1 MDYIV
6 LIIGFLFLVK
16 GADIFVD
23 GSSNVAKI
31 FHVPSV
37 IIGLTIVAMGTS
49 APEASVSIS
58 AGLLGNNDIAIANV
72 IGSNIFNLLGVVG
85 ICALL
90 MPFNTDRSILKRD
103 LPINIIISLIL
114 LMMFIDGKLGM
125 FDGLLLVIMMVG
137 YIFIMIKE
145 AIKNKVEKEVTKP
158 ISLPKSIVMIVLGL
172 VMVIAG
178 GNFVVNSASNIA
190 YSLGM
195 SENFVGLTI
204 VAIGTSLPELVTSLV
219 AVFKKEAGLALGN
232 AVGSNIFN
240 ILFILGASAMIS
252 PLTVNPES
260 IIDCV
265 VMIGVGIMMYIFAKT
280 KTNFNKYEGLVA
292 VLLYA
297 SYTAFLFIR

>member
-1 MDYIV
+1 MDYII

-31 FHVPSV
+31 FHVPSA

-90 MPFNTDRSILKRD
+90 MPFDTDKSILKRD
-103 LPINIIISLIL
+103 LPINIIISIL
-114 LMMFIDGKLGM
+114 LLIMFIDGKLGM
-125 FDGLLLVIMMVG
+125 FDGILLVVLMVS
-137 YIFIMIKE
+137 YIVIMIKE
-145 AIKNKVEKEVTKP
+145 AIKHKVDEEVIKP
-158 ISLPKSIVMIVLGL
+158 ISLPKSIIMIILGL
-172 VMVIAG
+172 VMVIVG

-240 ILFILGASAMIS
+240 ILFILGASAIVS

-260 IIDCV
+260 IMDCGI
-265 VMIGVGIMMYIFAKT
+265 MIVVGIMMYIFAKT
-280 KTNFNKYEGLVA
+280 KKNFNKLEGLTA
-292 VLLYA
+292 IM
-297 SYTAFLFIR
+297 SYVCYTVFLFIR

>member
-1 MDYIV
+1 MDYII

-90 MPFNTDRSILKRD
+90 MPFDTDKSILKRD
-103 LPINIIISLIL
+103 LPINIIISIL
-114 LMMFIDGKLGM
+114 LLIMFIDGKLGM
-125 FDGLLLVIMMVG
+125 FDGILLVVLMVS
-137 YIFIMIKE
+137 YIVIMIKE
-145 AIKNKVEKEVTKP
+145 AIKHKVDEEVIKP
-158 ISLPKSIVMIVLGL
+158 ISLPKSIIMIILGL
-172 VMVIAG
+172 VMVIVG

-240 ILFILGASAMIS
+240 ILFILGASAIVS

-260 IIDCV
+260 IMDCGI
-265 VMIGVGIMMYIFAKT
+265 MIVVGIMMYIFAKT
-280 KTNFNKYEGLVA
+280 KKNFNELEGLTA
-292 VLLYA
+292 IM
-297 SYTAFLFIR
+297 SYVCYTVFLFIR